1 MFDKDI
7 PVLLSI
13 FKKYQDNEQ
22 IAAIATD
29 LKSGRSLKKGNLVT
43 AHKLNLYERTIP
55 IIENNIWSVEYD
67 KDRFAEYQSLC
78 REMEQ
83 HFSAA
88 KSDVRHHII
97 IVIPVADRPRH
108 LQTCMNS
115 IFELCETF
123 EYGGKIG
130 NTYQRISVIIADD
143 SRDVS
148 NIQQHRKLAKY
159 YTKKG
164 IKTEYLGLHEQIQ
177 QVQKLKHKELSS
189 IIGDI
194 DLRTFYHKGASI
206 MRNIAYLRLNQL
218 AKKQD
223 NLLFYFIDSDQEFR
237 VNLPSKPN
245 KNISGLNYFY
255 HLDKLF
261 HEQEIKLLTG
271 KVVGDPPV
279 SPSVM
284 ASNLLKDIALF
295 LEAISSVAP
304 QNQCQFH
311 YDDSCRDNNSRGD
324 DAAYHD
330 MAELF
335 GFEKKLTKFN
345 YTCPLAGKHNHLDCF
360 HHFASRLSHFFDGE
374 HPTRRI
380 FFQYKNT
387 HDSLTPARTV
397 YTGNYVF
404 VPAML
409 EYFIPFAPL
418 KLRMAG
424 PVLGRLIKAEIGD
437 RFVSANLPM
446 LHKRTADDMA
456 QSEYRPGVEHQ
467 DNSIDLSNE
476 FIRQFFGDVM
486 LFTIETL
493 TEQGYPDNCLD
504 KNVITTVIKNTSE
517 HLLQLYRAQHAQ
529 IKIQLLELTAI
540 FTNSNR
546 WWNDQKTLAPTLDS
560 IKQFTLNMETNFGNH
575 ARAYQTIQDDTV
587 KRLNTQR
594 ILDAII
600 AYPPSKQ
607 RWKQC
612 LEDG

>member
-13 FKKYQDNEQ
+13 FKKYRNNEQ
-22 IAAIATD
+22 IAAIATE
-29 LKSGRSLKKGNLVT
+29 LKNGCSKRESNLIT
-43 AHKLNLYERTIP
+43 AHKLNLYQRTIP

-67 KDRFAEYQSLC
+67 KDSFAEYQSLC
-78 REMEQ
+78 REMER
-83 HFSAA
+83 HFSATE
-88 KSDVRHHII
+88 SDVRHHIV
-97 IVIPVADRPRH
+97 IVIPIADRPQH

-143 SRDVS
+143 SQDVS

-164 IKTEYLGLHEQIQ
+164 IKTEYLGLDEQIQ
-177 QVQKLKHKELSS
+177 QLQKLKQKELSS
-189 IIGDI
+189 ILGYV
-194 DLRTFYHKGASI
+194 DLHAFYHKGASI
-206 MRNIAYLRLNQL
+206 IRNIAYLRLNQL

-237 VNLPSKPN
+237 LNLPSKPD
-245 KNISGLNYFY
+245 KNIIGLNYFY

-261 HEQEIKLLTG
+261 LEQEIKLLTG

-295 LEAISSVAP
+295 LEAVSSVSP
-304 QNQCQFH
+304 QSQCQFH
-311 YDDSCRDNNSRGD
+311 YDDSCKDNNSGDD

-330 MAELF
+330 MADLF
-335 GFEKKLTKFN
+335 GFKKRLASFN
-345 YTCPLAGKHNHLDCF
+345 YTCPLASEHNHIDCF
-360 HHFASRLSHFFDGE
+360 RHFARRVNHFFDGE
-374 HPTRRI
+374 HPTRRL
-380 FFQYKNT
+380 FFQYKNIR
-387 HDSLTPARTV
+387 DSLTPARTV

-404 VPAML
+404 VPEML

-437 RFVSANLPM
+437 RFVSVNLPM
-446 LHKRTADDMA
+446 LHKRTVDEIG
-456 QSEYRPGVEHQ
+456 QSEYRPGVKHQ
-467 DNSIDLSNE
+467 NGTIDLSNE
-476 FIRQFFGDVM
+476 FICQFFGDVM
-486 LFTIETL
+486 LFTIEAL
-493 TEQGYPDNCLD
+493 TEQGYPDNYLD
-504 KNVITTVIKNTSE
+504 EDVIAAVIKNTE
-517 HLLQLYRAQHAQ
+517 KHLLQQYQAQHAQ
-529 IKIQLLELTAI
+529 IKTRLLELTAI
-540 FTNSNR
+540 YSNKDR
-546 WWNDQKTLAPTLDS
+546 WWNNQKTLAPALDS
-560 IKQFTLNMETNFGNH
+560 IKQFIHNMETNFGKH
-575 ARAYQTIQDDTV
+575 AKAYQAIQDGSV
-587 KRLNTQR
+587 KKLNTQH
-594 ILDAII
+594 ILEAII
-600 AYPPSKQ
+600 AYPASKQ

-612 LEDG
+612 LENG